1 MVSVSAWRLPQSQS
15 LSPPHMTKTQISNTF
30 EQVAILLELDGA
42 NRFRVIAYQNA
53 SRALATLEE
62 DLQVEDPGTSQQP

>member
-1 MVSVSAWRLPQSQS
+1 MS
-15 LSPPHMTKTQISNTF
+15 KTQISATF

-62 DLQVEDPGTSQQP
+62 DLFLVVKENRITEIKGIGKGIGGLISEAV

>member
-1 MVSVSAWRLPQSQS
+1 MVSVSAWRLPQSRS
-15 LSPPHMTKTQISNTF
+15 DAPPHMTKTQISTTF

-53 SRALATLEE
+53 SRALAT
-62 DLQVEDPGTSQQP
+62 